1 MQPVVCS
8 RNGLLGKEEQP
19 TGAKVTGTA
28 HAATL
33 PTWQAL
39 QFAVLGLEKGGG
51 GTLGFLW
58 SVGRPEKLSLH
69 RDAARV
75 AEEESLEAIAGRL
88 GSQQNPDW
96 QCMSGPAHSAR
107 SPGPPEG
114 TETLCKGGKQG
125 NEAHGRAFPPS
136 SREALCPPHKPG
148 AEQESAEERA
158 RHRCLPHP
166 AAPPPGPSTPWQSRG
181 RRCPRLDRDFILM
194 AESKPLLSLDG
205 DSIAAEALLQDVFEI
220 VVDEVIR
227 KGTSASEKVCEWK
240 EPEELKQLLDLELR
254 SQGESQEQILERCQ
268 AVIRYSVKTCHP
280 RFFNQLFSGLD
291 PHSLAGRII
300 TESLNTSQGKMIPED
315 LERQISLAEA
325 EGAVP
330 FLVSAT
336 SGTTVLGA
344 FDPLEAIADICQHH
358 GLWLHVDAAWG
369 GSVLLSQTH
378 RHLLDGIQRADS
390 VAWNPHKLL
399 TAGLQCSALLLRDT
413 SNLLKRCHGSQA
425 SYLFQQD
432 KFYDVALDTGDKV
445 VQCGRR
451 VDCLKLWLMWKAQG
465 GQGLE
470 QRVDRAFA
478 LARYLVEE
486 MKKREGF
493 ELVMEPEFV
502 NVCFWFVPPTLQGK
516 QDSPDYSERLA
527 KVAPVLKER
536 MVKEGSMM
544 IGYQPHGTRGNFFRV
559 VVANPALTRAD
570 MDFLLKE
577 LERLG
582 QDL

>member
-1 MQPVVCS
+1 MGNAFSSLDGRKCRFYLANGYSGNFSQPAGPIP
-8 RNGLLGKEEQP
+8 NLLGKGHENDVMVISPGQ
-19 TGAKVTGTA
+19 
-28 HAATL
+28 
-33 PTWQAL
+33 
-39 QFAVLGLEKGGG
+39 
-51 GTLGFLW
+51 
-58 SVGRPEKLSLH
+58 RPEQK
-69 RDAARV
+69 
-75 AEEESLEAIAGRL
+75 
-88 GSQQNPDW
+88 
-96 QCMSGPAHSAR
+96 
-107 SPGPPEG
+107 
-114 TETLCKGGKQG
+114 
-125 NEAHGRAFPPS
+125 
-136 SREALCPPHKPG
+136 
-148 AEQESAEERA
+148 
-158 RHRCLPHP
+158 
-166 AAPPPGPSTPWQSRG
+166 
-181 RRCPRLDRDFILM
+181 DFLLM
-194 AESKPLLSLDG
+194 ADSKPLLSLDG
-205 DSIAAEALLQDVFEI
+205 DAVAAEALLQDVFGI

-254 SQGESQEQILERCQ
+254 NEGESQEQILERCR

-291 PHSLAGRII
+291 PHALAGRIV
-300 TESLNTSQGKMIPED
+300 TESLNTSQYTYEIAPVFVLMEEEVLKKLRALVGWSSGDGVFCPGIGKMIPED
-315 LERQISLAEA
+315 LERQIGLAEA

-344 FDPLEAIADICQHH
+344 FDPLEAVADVCQRH

-378 RHLLDGIQRADS
+378 RHLLNGIQRADS

-399 TAGLQCSALLLRDT
+399 SAGLQCSALLLRDT
-413 SNLLKRCHGSQA
+413 SA

-470 QRVDRAFA
+470 RRVDQAFA

-486 MKKREGF
+486 LKKREAF
-493 ELVMEPEFV
+493 ELVMEEKK
-502 NVCFWFVPPTLQGK
+502 G
-516 QDSPDYSERLA
+516 SPDYSERLA
-527 KVAPVLKER
+527 K
-536 MVKEGSMM
+536 
-544 IGYQPHGTRGNFFRV
+544 PHGTRGNFFRM
-559 VVANPALTRAD
+559 VVANPVLTRAD
-570 MDFLLKE
+570 MDFLLNE

>member
-1 MQPVVCS
+1 M
-8 RNGLLGKEEQP
+8 EE
-19 TGAKVTGTA
+19 
-28 HAATL
+28 
-33 PTWQAL
+33 
-39 QFAVLGLEKGGG
+39 GGG
-51 GTLGFLW
+51 GPLGLLCP
-58 SVGRPEKLSLH
+58 VGRSAKLTLYS
-69 RDAARV
+69 
-75 AEEESLEAIAGRL
+75 EAGRTVVEETL
-88 GSQQNPDW
+88 RAIVKRLSGEQKPDW
-96 QCMSGPAHSAR
+96 QCVPGPAHTCAFSESAR
-107 SPGPPEG
+107 RHGNSLRRRTTGKRSPAPRVPSFQPPAAAPAAP
-114 TETLCKGGKQG
+114 T
-125 NEAHGRAFPPS
+125 GRRA
-136 SREALCPPHKPG
+136 PG
-148 AEQESAEERA
+148 SAEERA
-158 RHRCLPHP
+158 RRHWDLP
-166 AAPPPGPSTPWQSRG
+166 
-181 RRCPRLDRDFILM
+181 CDFILM
-194 AESKPLLSLDG
+194 ADSKPLLSLDG
-205 DSIAAEALLQDVFEI
+205 DPRAAEALLQDVFGI
-220 VVDEVIR
+220 VVDEAIR

-254 SQGESQEQILERCQ
+254 SQGESQERIVERCRE
-268 AVIRYSVKTCHP
+268 VIRYSVKTCHP

-291 PHSLAGRII
+291 PHALAGRII
-300 TESLNTSQGKMIPED
+300 TETLNTSQYTYEIAPVFVLMEEEVLKKLRALVGWSSGDGVFCPGGSISNMYAMNLARYQRYPDCKQRGLRALPPLALFTSKECHYSIMKGAAFLGLGTDSVRVVKADERGKMIPED
-315 LERQISLAEA
+315 LERQISLAQA
-325 EGAVP
+325 E
-330 FLVSAT
+330 
-336 SGTTVLGA
+336 
-344 FDPLEAIADICQHH
+344 
-358 GLWLHVDAAWG
+358 AAWG

-465 GQGLE
+465 GRGLE

-502 NVCFWFVPPTLQGK
+502 NVCFWFVPPSLKGK
-516 QDSPDYSERLA
+516 QESPDYSERLA

-544 IGYQPHGTRGNFFRV
+544 IGYQPHGPRGNFFRV

-570 MDFLLKE
+570 MDFLLSE

-582 QDL
+582 RDL

>member
-1 MQPVVCS
+1 
-8 RNGLLGKEEQP
+8 
-19 TGAKVTGTA
+19 
-28 HAATL
+28 
-33 PTWQAL
+33 
-39 QFAVLGLEKGGG
+39 
-51 GTLGFLW
+51 
-58 SVGRPEKLSLH
+58 
-69 RDAARV
+69 
-75 AEEESLEAIAGRL
+75 
-88 GSQQNPDW
+88 
-96 QCMSGPAHSAR
+96 
-107 SPGPPEG
+107 
-114 TETLCKGGKQG
+114 
-125 NEAHGRAFPPS
+125 
-136 SREALCPPHKPG
+136 
-148 AEQESAEERA
+148 
-158 RHRCLPHP
+158 
-166 AAPPPGPSTPWQSRG
+166 
-181 RRCPRLDRDFILM
+181 M
-194 AESKPLLSLDG
+194 ADSKPLCSRDG
-205 DSIAAEALLQDVFEI
+205 DPMAAEALLRDVFGI
-220 VVDEVIR
+220 IVDEVIR
-227 KGTSASEKVCEWK
+227 KGTSASEKCH
-240 EPEELKQLLDLELR
+240 
-254 SQGESQEQILERCQ
+254 
-268 AVIRYSVKTCHP
+268 YSIKKGAAFLGLGTDSVRIVKTDE
-280 RFFNQLFSGLD
+280 R
-291 PHSLAGRII
+291 
-300 TESLNTSQGKMIPED
+300 GKMIPED
-315 LERQISLAEA
+315 LERQIGLAEA

-344 FDPLEAIADICQHH
+344 FDPLEAIADVCQRH

-413 SNLLKRCHGSQA
+413 SNLLRRCHGSQA

-470 QRVDRAFA
+470 RRVDQAFA
-478 LARYLVEE
+478 LAWYLVEE
-486 MKKREGF
+486 LKKREGF

-502 NVCFWFVPPTLQGK
+502 NVCFWFVPPSLRGRQK
-516 QDSPDYSERLA
+516 CPDYSERLA

-536 MVKEGSMM
+536 MVKAGSMM
-544 IGYQPHGTRGNFFRV
+544 IGYQPHGTRGNFFRM

-570 MDFLLKE
+570 MDFLLNE

>member
-1 MQPVVCS
+1 
-8 RNGLLGKEEQP
+8 
-19 TGAKVTGTA
+19 
-28 HAATL
+28 
-33 PTWQAL
+33 
-39 QFAVLGLEKGGG
+39 
-51 GTLGFLW
+51 
-58 SVGRPEKLSLH
+58 
-69 RDAARV
+69 
-75 AEEESLEAIAGRL
+75 
-88 GSQQNPDW
+88 
-96 QCMSGPAHSAR
+96 
-107 SPGPPEG
+107 
-114 TETLCKGGKQG
+114 
-125 NEAHGRAFPPS
+125 
-136 SREALCPPHKPG
+136 
-148 AEQESAEERA
+148 
-158 RHRCLPHP
+158 
-166 AAPPPGPSTPWQSRG
+166 
-181 RRCPRLDRDFILM
+181 M
-194 AESKPLLSLDG
+194 ADSKPLLSLDG
-205 DSIAAEALLQDVFEI
+205 DPMAAEALLQDVFGI
-220 VVDEVIR
+220 VVDEVVR

-254 SQGESQEQILERCQ
+254 GEGESQQQILERCR
-268 AVIRYSVKTCHP
+268 AVIHYSVKTCHP

-291 PHSLAGRII
+291 PHALAGRII
-300 TESLNTSQGKMIPED
+300 TESLNTSQYTYEIAPVFVLMEEEVLRKLRALVGWSSGDGVFCPGGSISNMYAVNLARYQRYPDCKQRGLRALPPLALFTSKECHYSIKKGAAFLGLGTDSVRMVKADERGKMIPED

-344 FDPLEAIADICQHH
+344 FDPLEAIADVCQRH

-378 RHLLDGIQRADS
+378 RHLLNGIQRADS

-399 TAGLQCSALLLRDT
+399 SAGLQCSALLLRDT

-470 QRVDRAFA
+470 RRVDQAFA

-486 MKKREGF
+486 LKKREGF

-502 NVCFWFVPPTLQGK
+502 NVCFWFVPPSLRGK
-516 QDSPDYSERLA
+516 KGSPDYSERLA
-527 KVAPVLKER
+527 KVGFLLPALLQREARLPQVAPVLKER
-536 MVKEGSMM
+536 MVRKGSMM
-544 IGYQPHGTRGNFFRV
+544 IGYQPHGSCGNFFRM

-570 MDFLLKE
+570 MDFLLNE

>member
-1 MQPVVCS
+1 MCAFSVSARRYVNSLRRWKAGRRSPTLCIPSHLPSLAPARQPAS
-8 RNGLLGKEEQP
+8 QP
-19 TGAKVTGTA
+19 
-28 HAATL
+28 AAAPAARTRRE
-33 PTWQAL
+33 PRSAQD
-39 QFAVLGLEKGGG
+39 
-51 GTLGFLW
+51 
-58 SVGRPEKLSLH
+58 
-69 RDAARV
+69 DAA
-75 AEEESLEAIAGRL
+75 L
-88 GSQQNPDW
+88 
-96 QCMSGPAHSAR
+96 
-107 SPGPPEG
+107 
-114 TETLCKGGKQG
+114 
-125 NEAHGRAFPPS
+125 
-136 SREALCPPHKPG
+136 PG
-148 AEQESAEERA
+148 ACSY
-158 RHRCLPHP
+158 LPGAASCYLP
-166 AAPPPGPSTPWQSRG
+166 RRAAPPPGHSTPCQPRG
-181 RRCPRLDRDFILM
+181 HRCPRRNRDFLLM
-194 AESKPLLSLDG
+194 ADSKPLLSLDG
-205 DSIAAEALLQDVFEI
+205 DAVAAEALLQDVFGI

-254 SQGESQEQILERCQ
+254 NEGESQEQILERCR

-291 PHSLAGRII
+291 PHALAGRIV
-300 TESLNTSQGKMIPED
+300 TESLNTSQYTYEIAPVFVLMEEEVLKKLRALVGWSSGDGVFCPGGSISNMYAVNLARYQRYPDCKQRGLRALPPLALFTSKECHYSVKKGAAFLGLGTDSVRMVKADERGKMIPED
-315 LERQISLAEA
+315 LERQIGLAEA
-325 EGAVP
+325 E
-330 FLVSAT
+330 
-336 SGTTVLGA
+336 
-344 FDPLEAIADICQHH
+344 
-358 GLWLHVDAAWG
+358 AAWG

-378 RHLLDGIQRADS
+378 RHLLNGIQRADS

-399 TAGLQCSALLLRDT
+399 SAGLQCSALLLRDT

-470 QRVDRAFA
+470 RRVDQAFA

-486 MKKREGF
+486 LKKREAF

-502 NVCFWFVPPTLQGK
+502 NVCFWYVPPSLQEKKG
-516 QDSPDYSERLA
+516 SPDYGERLA

-536 MVKEGSMM
+536 MVRKGSMM
-544 IGYQPHGTRGNFFRV
+544 IGYQPHGTRGNFFRM
-559 VVANPALTRAD
+559 VVANPVLTRAD
-570 MDFLLKE
+570 MDFLLNE

>member
-1 MQPVVCS
+1 
-8 RNGLLGKEEQP
+8 
-19 TGAKVTGTA
+19 
-28 HAATL
+28 
-33 PTWQAL
+33 
-39 QFAVLGLEKGGG
+39 
-51 GTLGFLW
+51 
-58 SVGRPEKLSLH
+58 
-69 RDAARV
+69 
-75 AEEESLEAIAGRL
+75 
-88 GSQQNPDW
+88 
-96 QCMSGPAHSAR
+96 
-107 SPGPPEG
+107 
-114 TETLCKGGKQG
+114 
-125 NEAHGRAFPPS
+125 
-136 SREALCPPHKPG
+136 
-148 AEQESAEERA
+148 
-158 RHRCLPHP
+158 
-166 AAPPPGPSTPWQSRG
+166 
-181 RRCPRLDRDFILM
+181 M
-194 AESKPLLSLDG
+194 ADSKPLFSPDG
-205 DSIAAEALLQDVFEI
+205 DPMAAEALLRDVFGI
-220 VVDEVIR
+220 VMDEVIR

-240 EPEELKQLLDLELR
+240 EPEELKRLLDLELR
-254 SQGESQEQILERCQ
+254 SEGEAAERILARCRE
-268 AVIRYSVKTCHP
+268 VIHYSVKTCHP
-280 RFFNQLFSGLD
+280 HFFNQLFSGLD
-291 PHSLAGRII
+291 PHALAGRIV
-300 TESLNTSQGKMIPED
+300 TESLNTSQYTYEIAPVFVLMEEEVLKKLRSLVGWSSGDGVFCPGGSISNMYAVNLARYQRYPDCKQRGLRALPPLALFASKECHYSIKKGAAFLGLGTDSVRVVKTDERGKMIPED

-325 EGAVP
+325 EGIVP

-344 FDPLEAIADICQHH
+344 FDPLEAIADVCQRH

-413 SNLLKRCHGSQA
+413 S
-425 SYLFQQD
+425 QD

-470 QRVDRAFA
+470 RRVDQAFA
-478 LARYLVEE
+478 LTWYLVEE
-486 MKKREGF
+486 LKKREGF
-493 ELVMEPEFV
+493 ELIMEPEFV
-502 NVCFWFVPPTLQGK
+502 NVCFWFVPPSLRGK
-516 QDSPDYSERLA
+516 QESPDYSERLA

-544 IGYQPHGTRGNFFRV
+544 IGYQPHGTRGNFFRM

-570 MDFLLKE
+570 MDFLLNE